1 MPHRI
6 AFAVISL
13 FAFSLTACGKSAD
26 DKSANDSKA
35 KTADKK
41 LTQKTATDGKKATT
55 PVRLEKNKMTEIQE
69 ISYILGTQLG
79 RSIKLSRQN
88 DPDLKALDI
97 EILLQGIR
105 DAANDKKLLFTPME
119 MQQVMM
125 AYQMKKAKK
134 LLEASKKFM
143 QSKKQEKGVVAH
155 KSGLLYKVLKKGTGK
170 SPTVNDIVQVHYSA
184 QKPDGKEFD
193 SSYRAGRPISFRL
206 NQMIQGW
213 KIAVPLM
220 KEGAKWR
227 LYVPYNLAY
236 GARGRP
242 PQIGPYQALIF
253 NIELIKVNPDGK
265 KQAKGKTDTKTK
277 TDKKQPAK

>member
-1 MPHRI
+1 MSHRI
-6 AFAVISL
+6 ALAVITL
-13 FAFSLTACGKSAD
+13 LAFSTTACGKSAD
-26 DKSANDSKA
+26 DRSANDK
-35 KTADKK
+35 KPADKK
-41 LTQKTATDGKKATT
+41 VSPKTSENNKKSSVAGKLK
-55 PVRLEKNKMTEIQE
+55 KNKMTEIQE

-79 RSIKLSRQN
+79 HSIKLSRQN
-88 DPDLKALDI
+88 DPDLKSLDI

-105 DAANDKKLLFTPME
+105 DATNGNKLLFTPME

-134 LLEASKKFM
+134 LLDASKKFM
-143 QSKKQEKGVVAH
+143 QAKKNEKGVIAH
-155 KSGLLYKVLKKGTGK
+155 KSGLLYKILKKGKGK
-170 SPTVNDIVQVHYSA
+170 SPTVNDVVQVHYSA

-236 GARGRP
+236 GPRGRP

-253 NIELIKVNPDGK
+253 NIELIKVNPES
-265 KQAKGKTDTKTK
+265 KGKNSKPQKKATGQ
-277 TDKKQPAK
+277 TDKKQSTK